1 MGSTAVPCTPA
12 DAASWLS
19 RLSRGFQQ
27 GAWVVVPVGLAVLV
41 AVRPARSAESSTIT
55 LRDGSQINGEIV
67 SLRDGVYTITSS
79 TLGTLTVKQA
89 EVSSV
94 TNGTAGQ
101 ASTQLDAVK
110 EQLTAD
116 PDTMRAIAELMDVPD
131 VQAVLNDPDIRTA
144 LQSGNLDAL
153 LSNPKLLRLA
163 DDPRFLDIT
172 KKIPPQVRP

>member
-1 MGSTAVPCTPA
+1 MDSTEGPSTPA
-12 DAASWLS
+12 DSTWWVG
-19 RLSRGFQQ
+19 RLSRGFQR
-27 GAWVVVPVGLAVLV
+27 GAWIVVPVGLAVLV
-41 AVRPARSAESSTIT
+41 AVRPARSAESSTIR
-55 LRDGSQINGEIV
+55 LRDGSQISGEIV

-79 TLGTLTVKQA
+79 TLGTLTVKQD

-101 ASTQLDAVK
+101 ASMQLDALK

-116 PDTMRAIAELMDVPD
+116 PDTMRAIVELMDVPD

-163 DDPRFLDIT
+163 ADPRFLDLT
-172 KKIPPQVRP
+172 KKVAH